1 VEQKPSEKDL
11 PPKQGNHNQKRRK
24 RMKPAIVISM
34 MLALVAVSG
43 CRSTVSPQGGTLPQD
58 KEFTVAVPTH
68 STVKQGESIPV
79 KIAMNRG
86 SFFKRDVQLV
96 VNAEGII
103 VTPSEVLIK
112 ASELPEA
119 QLQIAAPRDAA
130 LGEYRV
136 YVNATP
142 TAGKTTSTEF
152 TVKVVA
158 P

>member
-1 VEQKPSEKDL
+1 
-11 PPKQGNHNQKRRK
+11 
-24 RMKPAIVISM
+24 MKIMIAGLM
-34 MLALVAVSG
+34 MLLLMAASG
-43 CRSTVSPQGGTLPQD
+43 CKSTVSPQGGILPQD

-68 STVKQGESIPV
+68 NTVKQGESAPV
-79 KIAMNRG
+79 TISLNRG
-86 SFFKRDVQLV
+86 SFFKRDVHLV
-96 VNAEGII
+96 INAEGVD
-103 VTPSEVLIK
+103 VTPDEILIK
-112 ASELPEA
+112 ASEKPEA

-142 TAGKTTSTEF
+142 AAGKTTSTEF

>member
-1 VEQKPSEKDL
+1 
-11 PPKQGNHNQKRRK
+11 
-24 RMKPAIVISM
+24 MKTVIAVSM
-34 MLALVAVSG
+34 MLAMMAVSG

-58 KEFTVAVPTH
+58 KEFTIAVPTH
-68 STVKQGESIPV
+68 STVKQGESIPI
-79 KIAMNRG
+79 KLALNRG
-86 SFFKRDVQLV
+86 SFFKRDVQLDI
-96 VNAEGII
+96 NAEGVV

-119 QLQIAAPRDAA
+119 QIQIAAPRDAA

-136 YVNATP
+136 YLNATP
-142 TAGKTTSTEF
+142 AAGKTTSTEF

>member
-1 VEQKPSEKDL
+1 M
-11 PPKQGNHNQKRRK
+11 KRII
-24 RMKPAIVISM
+24 AGFM
-34 MLALVAVSG
+34 MLSLVMVTG
-43 CRSTVSPQGGTLPQD
+43 CKSTVSPQGGVLPQD
-58 KEFTVAVPTH
+58 KEFTIVVPTH

-79 KIAMNRG
+79 NVSLNRG
-86 SFFKRDVQLV
+86 SFFKRNVQLEI
-96 VNAEGII
+96 NAEGVG
-103 VTPSEVLIK
+103 VTPAEVLIK
-112 ASELPEA
+112 ASEKPEA

-142 TAGKTTSTEF
+142 ASGKTTSTEF

>member
-1 VEQKPSEKDL
+1 
-11 PPKQGNHNQKRRK
+11 
-24 RMKPAIVISM
+24 MKTVIAVSM
-34 MLALVAVSG
+34 MLSLMMVSG
-43 CRSTVSPQGGTLPQD
+43 CRSTVSPQGGILPQD
-58 KEFTVAVPTH
+58 KEFTIAVPTH

-79 KIAMNRG
+79 NISLNRG
-86 SFFKRDVQLV
+86 SFFKRNVQLEI
-96 VNAEGII
+96 NAEGIG
-103 VTPSEVLIK
+103 VTPAEVLIK
-112 ASELPEA
+112 ASEKPEA

-142 TAGKTTSTEF
+142 SSGKTTSTEF

>member
-1 VEQKPSEKDL
+1 
-11 PPKQGNHNQKRRK
+11 
-24 RMKPAIVISM
+24 MKTVIAVSM
-34 MLALVAVSG
+34 MLSLMMVSG
-43 CRSTVSPQGGTLPQD
+43 CRSTVSPQGGILPQD
-58 KEFTVAVPTH
+58 KEFTIAVPTH

-79 KIAMNRG
+79 NISLNRG
-86 SFFKRDVQLV
+86 SFFKRNVQLEI
-96 VNAEGII
+96 NAEGIG
-103 VTPSEVLIK
+103 VTPTEVLIK
-112 ASELPEA
+112 ASEKPEA

-142 TAGKTTSTEF
+142 SSGKTTSTEF

>member
-1 VEQKPSEKDL
+1 MS
-11 PPKQGNHNQKRRK
+11 
-24 RMKPAIVISM
+24 MKTVIAVSM
-34 MLALVAVSG
+34 MLSLMVVTG

-58 KEFTVAVPTH
+58 KEFTVVVPTH

-79 KIAMNRG
+79 KVSLNRG
-86 SFFKRDVQLV
+86 SFFKRNVQLDI
-96 VNAEGII
+96 NAEGI
-103 VTPSEVLIK
+103 VATPKEVLIK

-119 QLQIAAPRDAA
+119 QIQIAAPRDAA

-136 YVNATP
+136 YLNATP
-142 TAGKTTSTEF
+142 TDGKTTSTEF

>member
-1 VEQKPSEKDL
+1 
-11 PPKQGNHNQKRRK
+11 
-24 RMKPAIVISM
+24 MKTVIAVSIM
-34 MLALVAVSG
+34 MSLIAVSG
-43 CRSTVSPQGGTLPQD
+43 CRSTVSPQGGILPQD
-58 KEFTVAVPTH
+58 KEFTITVPTH

-79 KIAMNRG
+79 KIALNRG
-86 SFFKRDVQLV
+86 SFFKRNVQLEI
-96 VNAEGII
+96 NAEGI
-103 VTPSEVLIK
+103 VATPNEILIK

-119 QLQIAAPRDAA
+119 QIQVAAPRDAA

-136 YVNATP
+136 YLNATP

>member
-1 VEQKPSEKDL
+1 
-11 PPKQGNHNQKRRK
+11 
-24 RMKPAIVISM
+24 MKTIIAVTM
-34 MLALVAVSG
+34 MLSLMMVSG

-58 KEFTVAVPTH
+58 KEFTVVVPTH

-79 KIAMNRG
+79 KIALNRG
-86 SFFKRDVQLV
+86 SFFKRNVQLEI
-96 VNAEGII
+96 NTEGID
-103 VTPSEVLIK
+103 VTPDKVLVK

-119 QLQIAAPRDAA
+119 QIQIAAPRDAA

-136 YVNATP
+136 YINATP